1 MGSFNTICGVSRH
14 IVTCG
19 EPVVLLALVCNGET
33 IPAAPGCYNWD
44 RYQLAMHLPM
54 YATYDDYGNFE
65 IEDNDAYQ
73 AFQDMV
79 KTYIVCDEE
88 RNVNIDNLFDP
99 KKLSYQDLMHEEAL
113 YIQPAFSFS
122 GAKKSPVMFMV
133 IKRKVYDLMVAEYD
147 RTLEQSWNKDY
158 DIKSHKEIRDTFA
171 RLAIRDPDK
180 KRLTKEELTFRLEEI
195 EKEPEIIRDELRKD
209 LFNEYL
215 SMGFS
220 WEYDSVVN
228 VGMGP
233 YSKNN
238 LTNRVIKLTA
248 ANADLHIGL
257 RKFVSMLCEL
267 NIEFN
272 PQQYGSQ
279 DNDHLYHADLMTR
292 IVVAGAENDQSREYP
307 LKISPKL
314 VVDLNSD
321 AVSEYMY
328 PVGSWKENPDLIH
341 DENGNIVPSMQ
352 KYGEFN
358 EISNIVEF
366 KEV

>member
-19 EPVVLLALVCNGET
+19 EPVVLLALVCHGET

-44 RYQLAMHLPM
+44 RYQLAMHLPL
-54 YATYDDYGNFE
+54 YATYDDYGNFD

-79 KTYIVCDEE
+79 KTHIVCDED
-88 RNVNIDNLFDP
+88 RKINIDDLFDP
-99 KKLSYQDLMHEEAL
+99 NKLIYQDLMHGEQL
-113 YIQPAFSFS
+113 FIQPASSFMGS
-122 GAKKSPVMFMV
+122 KKSPVMFMV

-158 DIKSHKEIRDTFA
+158 AIESHKKIREVFA
-171 RLAIRDPDK
+171 KLEIRDPDK
-180 KRLTKEELTFRLEEI
+180 KRLTKEELQLRMEEI
-195 EKEPEIIRDELRKD
+195 EKAPEIIRAELTND
-209 LFNEYL
+209 LCNEYL

-220 WEYDSVVN
+220 WEYDSVIN
-228 VGMGP
+228 IGMGP

-238 LTNRVIKLTA
+238 LTNRVIKFTA
-248 ANADLHIGL
+248 ANAELHIGL

-307 LKISPKL
+307 LKIHPKL
-314 VVDLNSD
+314 VVDLNAD
-321 AVSEYMY
+321 AVSEY
-328 PVGSWKENPDLIH
+328 VSANKWKENPDLIH
-341 DENGNIVPSMQ
+341 DENGNLVPSMR